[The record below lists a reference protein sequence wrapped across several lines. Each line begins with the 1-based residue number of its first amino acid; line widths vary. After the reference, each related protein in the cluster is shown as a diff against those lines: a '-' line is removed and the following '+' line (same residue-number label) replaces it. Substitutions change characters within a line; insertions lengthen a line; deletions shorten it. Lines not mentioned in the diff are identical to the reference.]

1 MIKLSE
7 WKKGGRPAVL
17 WQGNDGFLVS
27 DGDHTIAT
35 DLDLFNPERKA
46 PPTVDLD
53 ELCGTLD
60 WLLITHG
67 HEDHFNAA
75 TVAHLV
81 KHSRCRF
88 AIPQSCIGKAFEIKG
103 LSERARFVAPGDS
116 FGADGVPVSC
126 VRAVHGHIGGCVY
139 SGASMLD
146 CGYRFSI
153 GGLRFYQPGDTLL
166 LEEHMEMQGVDVLF
180 LSPTEHNTWIE
191 NSVKLIHFLKP
202 SYVILQHHSTYS
214 EEDPRNYF
222 WAHGYTGE
230 LLAALEEEE
239 RARCIIP
246 DQNSGIYF

>member
-1 MIKLSE
+1 M
-7 WKKGGRPAVL
+7 
-17 WQGNDGFLVS
+17 
-27 DGDHTIAT
+27 
-35 DLDLFNPERKA
+35 
-46 PPTVDLD
+46 
-53 ELCGTLD
+53 
-60 WLLITHG
+60 
-67 HEDHFNAA
+67 
-75 TVAHLV
+75 
-81 KHSRCRF
+81 
-88 AIPQSCIGKAFEIKG
+88 
-103 LSERARFVAPGDS
+103 APGDS